1 MILTLNEKKQ
11 KELRS
16 KAVRKAIKEP
26 VIMSIM
32 NAVIA
37 LLGIA
42 ISYYAYL
49 KLGIDCMTN
58 LICFILGVTLSV
70 IGIEKFLSNLCI
82 TIERGV
88 GSGKWSTN
96 VYYQGIYRSIPLW
109 VESLKLELKEKG
121 IQIIEKC
128 SIDLHCLDMQCSD
141 GEKTMDK
148 CLPWSEIKVF
158 CYKNK
163 NEVHIHRFM
172 DSQLDIRSS
181 VLILSDRFN
190 DFDYNAVVEEFKK
203 YLPENR
209 VVFVDTTN
217 PLGKNV
223 EKEETLEEAFGEKVE
238 DDFII
243 EKEATEE
250 KEILKE
256 STEFIKEE
264 VEENSESTEGEVS
277 KDSKKSDEGKEES
290 VEEDKKEE

>member
-1 MILTLNEKKQ
+1 MVK
-11 KELRS
+11 
-16 KAVRKAIKEP
+16 
-26 VIMSIM
+26 
-32 NAVIA
+32 
-37 LLGIA
+37 
-42 ISYYAYL
+42 
-49 KLGIDCMTN
+49 
-58 LICFILGVTLSV
+58 
-70 IGIEKFLSNLCI
+70 
-82 TIERGV
+82 
-88 GSGKWSTN
+88 
-96 VYYQGIYRSIPLW
+96 
-109 VESLKLELKEKG
+109 
-121 IQIIEKC
+121 
-128 SIDLHCLDMQCSD
+128 
-141 GEKTMDK
+141 KTMDK

-158 CYKNK
+158 CYKNE

-223 EKEETLEEAFGEKVE
+223 EKEETLEEAFGEKVD
-238 DDFII
+238 DDFIT

-290 VEEDKKEE
+290 VEEDKKGE